1 MSECRRRKYTLLLFT
16 DTFISGSG
24 PEVGTGKGPLAAV
37 LRAGVQKLV
46 DDSPIF
52 TRRGDFYHLA
62 FLPVNFG
69 RHTLSWIAGF
79 WSAIHLIALGISP
92 DPISPWLL
100 YAAVYGKNDF
110 PKDLHYIRALD
121 PAAADILEPWFA
133 FSPTDVIGD
142 SLLGSI
148 PQLLVTYLELH
159 EVGHQS
165 SSVEI

>member
-1 MSECRRRKYTLLLFT
+1 MGSTCVVKQSTRSPRLLYLFCDPTGYQLHSSLLKASFAIGYPSDHSSNDGIVSECRRRKYTLLLFT

-69 RHTLSWIAGF
+69 RDTLS
-79 WSAIHLIALGISP
+79 
-92 DPISPWLL
+92 
-100 YAAVYGKNDF
+100 
-110 PKDLHYIRALD
+110 
-121 PAAADILEPWFA
+121 
-133 FSPTDVIGD
+133 
-142 SLLGSI
+142 
-148 PQLLVTYLELH
+148 
-159 EVGHQS
+159 
-165 SSVEI
+165 